1 MAERGG
7 TAARPPLPADRYPW
21 FRRMQSLER
30 GIVAGEKTV
39 CAVALLVMALTT
51 VASVVVR
58 NLGLALP
65 NYSEIGLAALVPL
78 TLIGGALCTYLGSH
92 ISVEI
97 VHALG
102 SPLLR
107 RAAAAITAVGV
118 LAFAAIYF
126 RSGWILMQEFRLTG
140 DKLLDLGTPLWPLAA
155 LFPVGMALMAFHVV
169 LQVIAMAIGPDN
181 RGVAP

>member
-1 MAERGG
+1 
-7 TAARPPLPADRYPW
+7 
-21 FRRMQSLER
+21 MQSLEK
-30 GIVAGEKTV
+30 GIVAGEKAV
-39 CAVALLVMALTT
+39 CAAAMLVMALAT
-51 VASVVVR
+51 VASVLVR

-65 NYSEIGLAALVPL
+65 NYSEIGLAALAPL

-97 VHALG
+97 VQAMG
-102 SPLLR
+102 RPRLR
-107 RAAAAITAVGV
+107 KAAAALTAVGV

-155 LFPVGMALMAFHVV
+155 LFPVGMALMAFHVAM
-169 LQVIAMAIGPDN
+169 QMIAMAMGHVTGESTP
-181 RGVAP
+181 

>member
-1 MAERGG
+1 MAMNPTQAVGAH
-7 TAARPPLPADRYPW
+7 TW
-21 FRRMQSLER
+21 FRRMQSVER
-30 GIVAGEKTV
+30 RIVIAEKAV
-39 CAVALLVMALTT
+39 CALAMLVMALAT

-65 NYSEIGLAALVPL
+65 NYSEIGLAALAPL

-97 VHALG
+97 VHAAG
-102 SPLLR
+102 GPRIR
-107 RAAAAITAVGV
+107 RVAAAITAIGV

-126 RSGWILMQEFRLTG
+126 RSGWILMQEFHLTG

-155 LFPVGMALMAFHVV
+155 LFPVGMALMIFHVV
-169 LQVIAMAIGPDN
+169 MQMIAMVVDGTEGGSTA
-181 RGVAP
+181 

>member
-1 MAERGG
+1 MAMNPSQGVG
-7 TAARPPLPADRYPW
+7 SHIW
-21 FRRMQSLER
+21 FRRMQSVER
-30 GIVAGEKTV
+30 QIVTAEKAV
-39 CAVALLVMALTT
+39 CALAMLVMALAT

-65 NYSEIGLAALVPL
+65 NYSEIGLAALAPL

-102 SPLLR
+102 APLLR
-107 RAAAAITAVGV
+107 RAAAVVTALGT

-126 RSGWILMQEFRLTG
+126 RSGWIIMQEFRMTG

-155 LFPVGMALMAFHVV
+155 LFPLGMLLMAFHVV
-169 LQVIAMAIGPDN
+169 MQMIAMVVDRTEGGRA
-181 RGVAP
+181 A

>member
-1 MAERGG
+1 MTLNTSGSTDAHV
-7 TAARPPLPADRYPW
+7 W
-21 FRRMQSLER
+21 FRRLQSIER
-30 GIVAGEKTV
+30 RIVTAEKAV
-39 CAVALLVMALTT
+39 CALAMLAMALST

-65 NYSEIGLAALVPL
+65 NYAEIGLAALVPL

-97 VHALG
+97 INAAG
-102 SPLLR
+102 SPRVR
-107 RAAAAITAVGV
+107 RAASAITAIGV

-126 RSGWILMQEFRLTG
+126 RSGWIIMQEFRVTG

-155 LFPVGMALMAFHVV
+155 LFPVGMALMTFHVAM
-169 LQVIAMAIGPDN
+169 QMIAMLLDGTEGGSTA
-181 RGVAP
+181 